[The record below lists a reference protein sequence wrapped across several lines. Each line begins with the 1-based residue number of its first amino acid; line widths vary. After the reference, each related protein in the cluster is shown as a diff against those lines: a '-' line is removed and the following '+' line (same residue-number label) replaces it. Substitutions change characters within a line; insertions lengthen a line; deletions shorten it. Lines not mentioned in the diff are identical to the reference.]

1 MAGSPASAAGF
12 GVPDRGSAPPSMP
25 APSAALGR
33 PAEQSATA
41 SPWIGT
47 PRARTRAGLSIYSI
61 LLIMLLS
68 VSVLSSIVVGI
79 IGYVNG
85 SEALRTIAYEK
96 LVEIREGRA
105 REVAQLFATVENA
118 VRLGAL
124 NETSKQAAR
133 EFAAGFAELDALPR
147 DSAATAAV
155 EDYYAQTFAADL
167 AESTGEPVD
176 GATFLPTSAAQEYLQ
191 YHYVIPFEDWEEAIL
206 SNGAGDGSAW
216 SAAHE
221 KYHNYFRAMTQ
232 LQEFEDVLMIDTD
245 GNVVYSAFK
254 GVDLGTNLI
263 EGPYRLS
270 NLSDAYREAMS
281 RNIIGDVVLTD
292 FAAYN
297 PSLGNPAAWAV
308 TPIADG
314 GEVVGALAIELPI
327 DRINEVMTVG
337 GAWKIN
343 GLGVTGETY
352 LVGSDGTMRSVSR
365 QLQDDPAAY
374 ERAAVAA
381 GLTPAA
387 AALSVRN
394 GNTLLQQTVSGEAV
408 ARALAGESGTML
420 ERNYLG
426 EDSLTAFAPLA
437 LDGLDW
443 VIVAQETSAE
453 ALVPV
458 EEFTRNLI
466 LSTAAMIIFVC
477 LLSLLLAQIFVRP
490 LRRLKTAAQRIAA
503 GDEGV
508 QVDAG
513 SSDELADVASAFNDM
528 SRSLQVKSQ
537 LIDEQERANEQLIL
551 SFMPEGMASR
561 YKHGDDAITQDNDD
575 VTVIFADIVGFEELS
590 LSMTSE
596 ESVARLNDLIRT
608 FDEAAERHGV
618 ERVRTTR
625 QSYQA
630 SCGLGTPR
638 VDNARRAVEFALELD
653 AILDR
658 YSAQQGVTLRLRAG
672 LDSGKVTSGL
682 IGRARVVYD
691 MWGDAV
697 NLAFRVQ
704 GDSSEPGIFI
714 TQRVADRIPDSIVTE
729 PAGDIQ
735 TQTGP
740 QRVWR
745 VSAPVVVVE
754 G

>member
-1 MAGSPASAAGF
+1 MAGPTSPGTPSSAPAEPAPASPAAR
-12 GVPDRGSAPPSMP
+12 V
-25 APSAALGR
+25 
-33 PAEQSATA
+33 TA
-41 SPWIGT
+41 SPTPAAPASPGWVGT
-47 PRARTRAGLSIYSI
+47 PRVRKRAGLSIYSI

-85 SEALRTIAYEK
+85 TEALRAIAYEK

-105 REVAQLFATVENA
+105 REVAQLFGTVENA

-133 EFAAGFAELDALPR
+133 EFSAAFAELDAQPV
-147 DSAATAAV
+147 DPAMAQAV

-167 AESTGEPVD
+167 AEATGEPVD
-176 GATFLPTSAAQEYLQ
+176 GATFVPTGAAQEYLQ
-191 YHYVIPFEDWEEAIL
+191 YHYVIPFKSWEDAIL

-216 SAAHE
+216 TAAHE
-221 KYHNYFRAMTQ
+221 KYHAYFRAMTQ
-232 LQEFEDVLMIDTD
+232 LQQFEDVLMIDTD
-245 GNVVYSAFK
+245 GNVVYTAFK
-254 GVDLGTNLI
+254 GVDLGTNLL

-270 NLSDAYREAMS
+270 NLSEAYREAMS
-281 RNIIGDVVLTD
+281 RNIVGDVVLTD

-297 PSLGNPAAWAV
+297 PSLGNPAGWAV

-314 GEVVGALAIELPI
+314 GEVIGALAIELPI
-327 DRINEVMTVG
+327 DRINQVMTVG
-337 GAWKIN
+337 GAWEIN
-343 GLGVTGETY
+343 GLGRTGETY
-352 LVGSDGTMRSVSR
+352 LVGSDGTMRSISR
-365 QLQDDPAAY
+365 QLQDDPEAY
-374 ERAAVAA
+374 EQAAVAA
-381 GLTPAA
+381 GLAPAA
-387 AALSVRN
+387 AALSVQN
-394 GNTLLQQTVSGEAV
+394 GNTLLHQTVASDAV
-408 ARALAGESGTML
+408 TRALAGESGTML

-426 EDSLTAFAPLA
+426 QDSLTAFAPLA

-453 ALVPV
+453 ALIPV
-458 EEFTRNLI
+458 EDFTRNLI
-466 LSTAAMIIFVC
+466 LSTAGMIIFVC

-490 LRRLKTAAQRIAA
+490 LRRLKEAAQRIAG

-537 LIDEQERANEQLIL
+537 LIDQQERANEQLIL

-561 YKHGDDAITQDNDD
+561 YKHGDDAITQDSDD
-575 VTVIFADIVGFEELS
+575 VTVVFADIVGFEELS
-590 LSMTSE
+590 LTLTSE

-625 QSYQA
+625 QSYLA

-638 VDNARRAVEFALELD
+638 VDNARRAVEFALELE
-653 AILDR
+653 AILER
-658 YSAQQGVTLRLRAG
+658 YSAQQGVSLSLRAG
-672 LDSGKVTSGL
+672 LDAGKVTSGL

-704 GDSSEPGIFI
+704 GDSSEPGIYI
-714 TQRVADRIPDSIVTE
+714 TQRVADRIPDSIPAE
-729 PAGDIQ
+729 PAGEIE
-735 TQTGP
+735 TQSGT

-745 VSAPVVVVE
+745 VSAPAVVIE